1 MLSPPNVSS
10 HTKSLYTSNCGSQ
23 VYEKFVTIF
32 KETSCTS
39 KFFPIGTESPF
50 VISVKNLCHKYR
62 TPVHSWRTTGER
74 TSSIPNALC
83 LDCAHRQCGL
93 GKHTAFAITK
103 TWVRILGLQFTSS
116 VNTDKRFNLAG
127 SQFSHL

>member
-50 VISVKNLCHKYR
+50 VIFVKNLDTNIEHQY
-62 TPVHSWRTTGER
+62 TAGE
-74 TSSIPNALC
+74 P
-83 LDCAHRQCGL
+83 L
-93 GKHTAFAITK
+93 GRERLVYLMPCVLT
-103 TWVRILGLQFTSS
+103 
-116 VNTDKRFNLAG
+116 VNTG
-127 SQFSHL
+127 SVACESIQPLQSQRHELEF